1 MRGWQLISGLLNRA
15 GLTVHGLNV
24 ILMSSNE
31 SNFLKFTNKSGKR
44 SSGRNAFMTGEGEG
58 VRENKI
64 VIWKILELNNIYTT
78 PLLIKSDILLNS
90 AISL

>member
-44 SSGRNAFMTGEGEG
+44 SSGRNAFMTGEG